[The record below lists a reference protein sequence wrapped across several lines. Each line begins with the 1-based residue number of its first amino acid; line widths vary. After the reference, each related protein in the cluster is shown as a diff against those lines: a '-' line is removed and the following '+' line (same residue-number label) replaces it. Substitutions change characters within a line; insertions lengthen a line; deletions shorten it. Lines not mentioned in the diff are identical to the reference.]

1 MCKLGAH
8 NQFSQYWSNNSI
20 WSKRMKGQAK
30 IIEKLNARLGD
41 ELKAINQYIVHAENV
56 LELGL

>member
-1 MCKLGAH
+1 
-8 NQFSQYWSNNSI
+8 
-20 WSKRMKGQAK
+20 MKGQEK

-41 ELKAINQYIVHAENV
+41 ELKAIKQYIVHAENV